1 MTTDSDIARLR
12 AEFQQDSARVSSES
26 DLQALRDKYL
36 GRKNGL
42 VTALMKSVASA
53 PPDLKPVLGK
63 AANELKQEFEQQMSE
78 RKGALDA
85 TKAPAGAV
93 DISLPGRTPLIG
105 HRHPLTIVREQ
116 IETIFTRLGYQVLEG
131 PEIEDDYHNFEAL
144 NMPAEHPARDMQD
157 TLYLSG
163 EVTGLGRPATL
174 LRTHTSPMQIRYME
188 SHEPPGTDYR
198 AR

>member
-63 AANELKQEFEQQMSE
+63 AANELKQEIEQQLNE
-78 RKGALDA
+78 RKA
-85 TKAPAGAV
+85 
-93 DISLPGRTPLIG
+93 
-105 HRHPLTIVREQ
+105 
-116 IETIFTRLGYQVLEG
+116 
-131 PEIEDDYHNFEAL
+131 
-144 NMPAEHPARDMQD
+144 
-157 TLYLSG
+157 
-163 EVTGLGRPATL
+163 
-174 LRTHTSPMQIRYME
+174 
-188 SHEPPGTDYR
+188 R
-198 AR
+198 ARCHESARRRGRHLAAGTHAARSGIAIR